1 MADRRQCSV
10 TLKVI
15 GKLTNSLRAFGL
27 MTLLRAVSEA
37 LLMAAYMFGRQKAHA
52 VASLFELVD
61 EVSNPCHR
69 MGLVFF
75 MRRQPDCAP

>member
-1 MADRRQCSV
+1 MEPLRHNTMSWPGMHAMADRCQCSV
-10 TLKVI
+10 PVQVV

-37 LLMAAYMFGRQKAHA
+37 LLMAAYLFNRQRAHA

-61 EVSNPCHR
+61 EVSS
-69 MGLVFF
+69 
-75 MRRQPDCAP
+75 